1 VKLAGSQAERF
12 LRRPDPATGVVL
24 IYGADEG
31 LVRERVERLIATV
44 LDDPKDP
51 FRLSELSVDLV
62 RAEPARLADEARSL
76 CLLGG
81 RRVVRLR
88 QASDQATAAC
98 RALLALER
106 IEALVIIDAGELAS
120 GSSLRRLI
128 EGARHAAAIACYRD
142 EGRDL
147 AAFLDR
153 ELAERHL
160 RADADAR
167 AWLLEHVGADR
178 GVTRAELDKLA
189 LYLGAT
195 DAAAAA
201 PRATLDDVAAVV
213 GDSAALGL
221 DDLVHAVALGELGA
235 LERCLERL
243 LGEGQEPVRLVRAQA
258 NHFARLHRLAAL
270 IERGASLEQVVERA
284 RPPIHFR
291 RKSSVRS
298 ELRRWSAARAAHA
311 LARLLEA
318 EIACKTTGWPARALC
333 RHALFT
339 ACAEASGRRS
349 PLAI

>member
-1 VKLAGSQAERF
+1 LLG
-12 LRRPDPATGVVL
+12 
-24 IYGADEG
+24 
-31 LVRERVERLIATV
+31 TV

-51 FRLSELSVDLV
+51 FRISELSVDLV

-147 AAFLDR
+147 AAFVDR

-189 LYLGAT
+189 LYLGAPAE
-195 DAAAAA
+195 AAS
-201 PRATLDDVAAVV
+201 RRVSLDDVAAVV

-221 DDLVHAVALGELGA
+221 DDLVHGVALGQLGA
-235 LERCLERL
+235 TERCLERL
-243 LGEGQEPVRLVRAQA
+243 LGEGQQPVRLVRAQA

-270 IERGASLEQVVERA
+270 LEGGEPAAQVIERA

-291 RKSSVRS
+291 RKDSVKA
-298 ELRRWSAARAAHA
+298 ELQLWSAARAARV

-318 EIACKTTGWPARALC
+318 EIACKTTGWPARVLC
-333 RHALFT
+333 RHALF
-339 ACAEASGRRS
+339 AVCAEAAGR
-349 PLAI
+349 

>member
-1 VKLAGSQAERF
+1 M
-12 LRRPDPATGVVL
+12 
-24 IYGADEG
+24 
-31 LVRERVERLIATV
+31 RERVERLLGTV

-51 FRLSELSVDLV
+51 FRISELSVDLV

-147 AAFLDR
+147 AAFVDR

-189 LYLGAT
+189 LYLGAGT
-195 DAAAAA
+195 RRRGRRA
-201 PRATLDDVAAVV
+201 P
-213 GDSAALGL
+213 
-221 DDLVHAVALGELGA
+221 
-235 LERCLERL
+235 
-243 LGEGQEPVRLVRAQA
+243 GQPRR
-258 NHFARLHRLAAL
+258 RRR
-270 IERGASLEQVVERA
+270 RGRRQRRA
-284 RPPIHFR
+284 RPRRSGARRGARSARGDRALPRAPARRGPAAGPPGAGAGQPFR
-291 RKSSVRS
+291 PPAPARGARS
-298 ELRRWSAARAAHA
+298 RAA
-311 LARLLEA
+311 
-318 EIACKTTGWPARALC
+318 
-333 RHALFT
+333 
-339 ACAEASGRRS
+339 SRRRR
-349 PLAI
+349 

>member
-1 VKLAGSQAERF
+1 VKVAGGQIERF
-12 LRRPDPATGVVL
+12 LRRPDPAAAVVL
-24 IYGADEG
+24 IYGPDEG
-31 LVRERVERLIATV
+31 LVRERVERLLGTV

-51 FRLSELSVDLV
+51 FRLSELSLDLV

-106 IEALVIIDAGELAS
+106 IEALVVIDAGELAS

-147 AAFLDR
+147 AAFVER
-153 ELAERHL
+153 ALAERRL

-167 AWLLEHVGADR
+167 AWLLEHLGADR
-178 GVTRAELDKLA
+178 GVTRSELDKLA
-189 LYLGAT
+189 LYLGGGAPAT
-195 DAAAAA
+195 PG
-201 PRATLDDVAAVV
+201 PRPVSLDDVAAVV

-221 DDLVHAVALGELGA
+221 DDLVHGVALGQLA
-235 LERCLERL
+235 ATERCLERL
-243 LGEGQEPVRLVRAQA
+243 LGEGQQPVRLVRAQA

-270 IERGASLEQVVERA
+270 LEGGEPAAQVIERA

-291 RKSSVRS
+291 RKDSIRA
-298 ELRRWSAARAAHA
+298 ELQLWSAAEAARV

-318 EIACKTTGWPARALC
+318 EIACKTTGWPARVLC
-333 RHALFT
+333 RHALF
-339 ACAEASGRRS
+339 AVCAEAAGR
-349 PLAI
+349 

>member
-189 LYLGAT
+189 LYLGAGSAP
-195 DAAAAA
+195 AAAA
-201 PRATLDDVAAVV
+201 RRVSLDDVAAVV

-221 DDLVHAVALGELGA
+221 DDLVHGVALGQLA
-235 LERCLERL
+235 ATERCLERL
-243 LGEGQEPVRLVRAQA
+243 LGEGQSPVRLVRAQA

-270 IERGASLEQVVERA
+270 IERGEPVEQVIERA

-291 RKSSVRS
+291 RKASVGA
-298 ELRRWSAARAAHA
+298 ELRRWPAAAAARA

-318 EIACKTTGWPARALC
+318 EIACKTTGWPARVLC
-333 RHALFT
+333 RHALF
-339 ACAEASGRRS
+339 AVCAEAAGR
-349 PLAI
+349 

>member
-1 VKLAGSQAERF
+1 VKLGGGQVERF
-12 LRRPDPATGVVL
+12 LRRPDPATTVVL
-24 IYGADEG
+24 IYGPDEG
-31 LVRERVERLIATV
+31 LVRERVERLLGTV

-51 FRLSELSVDLV
+51 FRISELSVDLV

-147 AAFLDR
+147 AAFVDR

-178 GVTRAELDKLA
+178 GVTRSELDKLA
-189 LYLGAT
+189 LYLGAASASAE
-195 DAAAAA
+195 AAS
-201 PRATLDDVAAVV
+201 RRVGLDDVAAVV

-221 DDLVHAVALGELGA
+221 DDLVHGVALGQLA
-235 LERCLERL
+235 ATERCLERL
-243 LGEGQEPVRLVRAQA
+243 LGEGQQPVRLVRAQA

-270 IERGASLEQVVERA
+270 LEGGEPAAQVIERA

-291 RKSSVRS
+291 RKDSVKA
-298 ELRRWSAARAAHA
+298 ELQLWSAAGAARV

-318 EIACKTTGWPARALC
+318 EIACKTTGWPARVLC
-333 RHALFT
+333 RHALF
-339 ACAEASGRRS
+339 AVCAEAAGR
-349 PLAI
+349 